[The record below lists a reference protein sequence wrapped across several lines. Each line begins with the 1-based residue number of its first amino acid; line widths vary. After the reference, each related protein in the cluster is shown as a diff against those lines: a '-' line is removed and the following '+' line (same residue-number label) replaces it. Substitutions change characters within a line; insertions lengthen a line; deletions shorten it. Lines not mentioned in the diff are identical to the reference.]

1 MMALVIGA
9 SSSGKSALAEGIAM
23 RQAGESLIYLATMR
37 HGGAETEQR
46 IARHR
51 EMRSGRGFVTVERA
65 LDVGQTP
72 LPGRAVCLLE
82 CLSNLLANE
91 MYDRTPPP
99 DLAGKLARDVLALRD
114 RTAALVVVSNEVFSD
129 GAQYDP
135 FCTAYIETLGAL
147 NAMLAREADTVIESV
162 AGLPFYLKGGR
173 L

>member
-9 SSSGKSALAEGIAM
+9 SSSGKSALAEGIAA
-23 RQAGESLIYLATMR
+23 RQTGDSLIYLATMR
-37 HGGAETEQR
+37 HGGAETERR

-51 EMRSGRGFVTVERA
+51 EMRRGGGFVTVERP
-65 LDVGQTP
+65 LDVGETR
-72 LPGRAVCLLE
+72 LPPRAVCLLE
-82 CLSNLLANE
+82 CLSNLVANE

-99 DLAGKLARDVLALRD
+99 DLANKLARDVLALRD
-114 RTAALVVVSNEVFSD
+114 RAAALVVVSNEVFSD

-147 NAMLAREADTVIESV
+147 NAALAREADAVIESV
-162 AGLPFYLKGGR
+162 AGLPFYWKGGR